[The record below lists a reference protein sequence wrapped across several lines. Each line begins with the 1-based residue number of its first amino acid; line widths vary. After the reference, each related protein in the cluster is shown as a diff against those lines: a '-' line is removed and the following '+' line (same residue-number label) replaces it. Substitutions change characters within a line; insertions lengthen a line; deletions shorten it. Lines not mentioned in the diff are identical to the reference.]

1 MIKKKCIIFATSKKK
16 KHFNNI
22 NYMNTKVKTMTMTES
37 PILDANVIELGDK
50 PNVDVKREIRV
61 IDDNGN
67 INLSA
72 ISEEDKKRYSQLTR
86 NLVVTDIN
94 SISNYGSDMQNVMGK
109 YSNDFLTAVR
119 TPQSGEIGTLITD
132 LLSELNYIDVDEL
145 KEPSALTKVIRK
157 IPILNKLIKNVEK
170 ILNKYD
176 SIAENVDTISKKIAV
191 TRLSSLRDNNALQ
204 TMFENNVIYGKQIE
218 DLIIAGKIKLDEVNS
233 TLNEMIENQDKYEPH
248 QIQDVQE
255 FAHNLERRLSD
266 MMALRYVIKQS
277 LPQIRTVQYN
287 NIAIADKAQSIIA
300 TTIPVW
306 KNQLSIAVALHNQRE
321 NIEAHR
327 KITETTNTILKKN
340 AEMLRQNST
349 DVARE
354 NERSVIDIETLRDT
368 TRQLIDTIKEVKQ
381 IHEEGAAKRKAAEEE
396 ILKIESELDTNMIS
410 TSNMLK
416 LLK

>member
-1 MIKKKCIIFATSKKK
+1 
-16 KHFNNI
+16 
-22 NYMNTKVKTMTMTES
+22 MNTKVKTMTMTES

-67 INLSA
+67 INIAA

-119 TPQSGEIGTLITD
+119 TPQSGEIGALITD

-157 IPILNKLIKNVEK
+157 IPIINKLVKNVEK
-170 ILNKYD
+170 ILHKYD

-204 TMFENNVIYGKQIE
+204 TMFENNVVYGKQIE

-233 TLNEMIENQDKYEPH
+233 TLNEMMENQDKYEPH

-354 NERSVIDIETLRDT
+354 NESSVIDIETLRDT

-416 LLK
+416 LLN

>member
-1 MIKKKCIIFATSKKK
+1 
-16 KHFNNI
+16 
-22 NYMNTKVKTMTMTES
+22 MNTKVKTMTMTES
-37 PILDANVIELGDK
+37 PILDANVIELGDR

-67 INLSA
+67 INVSA

-94 SISNYGSDMQNVMGK
+94 SISNYGSDIQNVMGK

-132 LLSELNYIDVDEL
+132 LLSELDYIDVDEL

-157 IPILNKLIKNVEK
+157 IPILNKLVKSVDK

-204 TMFENNVIYGKQIE
+204 TMFENNIIYGKQIE
-218 DLIIAGKIKLDEVNS
+218 DLIVAGKIKLDEVNS
-233 TLNEMIENQDKYEPH
+233 TLNEMMENQDQYEPH

-266 MMALRYVIKQS
+266 MMTLRYVIKQS

-287 NIAIADKAQSIIA
+287 NIAIADKAQSIIS

-306 KNQLSIAVALHNQRE
+306 KNQLSIAVALHNQKA

-340 AEMLRQNST
+340 AEMLHQNST

-410 TSNMLK
+410 SSNMLK
-416 LLK
+416 LLS

>member
-1 MIKKKCIIFATSKKK
+1 
-16 KHFNNI
+16 
-22 NYMNTKVKTMTMTES
+22 MNTKVKTMTMTES
-37 PILDANVIELGDK
+37 PILDANVIELGDR

-132 LLSELNYIDVDEL
+132 LLSELDYIDVDEL

-157 IPILNKLIKNVEK
+157 IPILNKLVKSVDK

-204 TMFENNVIYGKQIE
+204 TMFENNIIYGKQIE
-218 DLIIAGKIKLDEVNS
+218 DLIVAGKIKLDEVNS
-233 TLNEMIENQDKYEPH
+233 TLNEMMENQDQYEPH

-287 NIAIADKAQSIIA
+287 NIAIADKAQSIIS

-306 KNQLSIAVALHNQRE
+306 KNQLSIAVALHNQKA

-410 TSNMLK
+410 SSNMLK
-416 LLK
+416 LLN

>member
-1 MIKKKCIIFATSKKK
+1 
-16 KHFNNI
+16 
-22 NYMNTKVKTMTMTES
+22 MNTKVKTMTMTES
-37 PILDANVIELGDK
+37 PILDANVIELGDR

-67 INLSA
+67 VNISA

-94 SISNYGSDMQNVMGK
+94 SISNYGSDIQNVMGK

-132 LLSELNYIDVDEL
+132 LLSELDYIDVDEL

-157 IPILNKLIKNVEK
+157 IPILNKLVKSVDK
-170 ILNKYD
+170 ILHKYD

-204 TMFENNVIYGKQIE
+204 TMFENNIIYGKQIE
-218 DLIIAGKIKLDEVNS
+218 DLIVAGKIKLDEVNS
-233 TLNEMIENQDKYEPH
+233 TLNEMMENQDQYEPH

-266 MMALRYVIKQS
+266 MMTLRYVIKQS

-287 NIAIADKAQSIIA
+287 NIAIADKAQSIIS

-306 KNQLSIAVALHNQRE
+306 KNQLSIAVALHNQKA

-340 AEMLRQNST
+340 AEMLHQNST

-410 TSNMLK
+410 SSNMLK
-416 LLK
+416 LLS

>member
-1 MIKKKCIIFATSKKK
+1 
-16 KHFNNI
+16 
-22 NYMNTKVKTMTMTES
+22 MNTKVKTMTMTES
-37 PILDANVIELGDK
+37 PVLDANVIELGDRS
-50 PNVDVKREIRV
+50 NVDVKREIRV

-67 INLSA
+67 INISA

-94 SISNYGSDMQNVMGK
+94 SISNYGSDIQNVMGK

-132 LLSELNYIDVDEL
+132 LLSELDYIDVDEL

-157 IPILNKLIKNVEK
+157 IPILNKLVKSVDK

-191 TRLSSLRDNNALQ
+191 TRFSSLRDNNALQ
-204 TMFENNVIYGKQIE
+204 TMFENNIIYGKQIE
-218 DLIIAGKIKLDEVNS
+218 DLIVAGKIKLDEVNS
-233 TLNEMIENQDKYEPH
+233 TLNEMMENQDQYEPH

-287 NIAIADKAQSIIA
+287 NIAIADKAQSIIS

-306 KNQLSIAVALHNQRE
+306 KNQLSIAVALHNQKA

-410 TSNMLK
+410 SSNMLK
-416 LLK
+416 LLN

>member
-1 MIKKKCIIFATSKKK
+1 
-16 KHFNNI
+16 
-22 NYMNTKVKTMTMTES
+22 MNTKVKTMTMTES
-37 PILDANVIELGDK
+37 PILDANVIELGDR

-67 INLSA
+67 INISA

-94 SISNYGSDMQNVMGK
+94 SISNYGSDIQNVMGK

-132 LLSELNYIDVDEL
+132 LLSELDYIDVDEL

-157 IPILNKLIKNVEK
+157 IPILNKLVKSVDK

-204 TMFENNVIYGKQIE
+204 TMFENNIIYGKQIE
-218 DLIIAGKIKLDEVNS
+218 DLIVAGKIKLDEVNS
-233 TLNEMIENQDKYEPH
+233 TLNEMMESQDQYEPH

-287 NIAIADKAQSIIA
+287 NIAIADKAQSIIS

-306 KNQLSIAVALHNQRE
+306 KNQLSIAVALHNQKA

-354 NERSVIDIETLRDT
+354 NERSVINIETLRDT

-410 TSNMLK
+410 SSNMLK
-416 LLK
+416 LLN

>member
-1 MIKKKCIIFATSKKK
+1 
-16 KHFNNI
+16 
-22 NYMNTKVKTMTMTES
+22 MNTKVKTMTMTES
-37 PILDANVIELGDK
+37 PILDANVIELGDR

-67 INLSA
+67 INISA

-94 SISNYGSDMQNVMGK
+94 SISNYGSDIHNVMGK
-109 YSNDFLTAVR
+109 YSNDLLTAVR

-132 LLSELNYIDVDEL
+132 LLSELSYIDVDEL

-157 IPILNKLIKNVEK
+157 IPILNKLVKSVDK
-170 ILNKYD
+170 ILHKYD
-176 SIAENVDTISKKIAV
+176 SIAENVDEISKKIAV

-204 TMFENNVIYGKQIE
+204 TMFENNIIYGKQIE
-218 DLIIAGKIKLDEVNS
+218 DLIVAGKIKLEEVNS
-233 TLNEMIENQDKYEPH
+233 TLNEMMENQDQYEPH

-287 NIAIADKAQSIIA
+287 NIAIADKAQSIIS

-306 KNQLSIAVALHNQRE
+306 KNQLSIAVALHNQKA

-410 TSNMLK
+410 SSNMLK
-416 LLK
+416 LLS

>member
-1 MIKKKCIIFATSKKK
+1 
-16 KHFNNI
+16 
-22 NYMNTKVKTMTMTES
+22 MNTKVKTMTMTES
-37 PILDANVIELGDK
+37 PILDANVIELGDR

-67 INLSA
+67 INISA

-94 SISNYGSDMQNVMGK
+94 SISNYGSDIQNVMGK

-132 LLSELNYIDVDEL
+132 LLSELDDIDVDEL

-157 IPILNKLIKNVEK
+157 IPILNKLVKSVDK

-176 SIAENVDTISKKIAV
+176 SIADNVDTISKKIAV

-204 TMFENNVIYGKQIE
+204 TMFENNIIYGKQIE
-218 DLIIAGKIKLDEVNS
+218 DLIVAGKIKLDEVNS
-233 TLNEMIENQDKYEPH
+233 TLNEMMENQDQYEPH

-287 NIAIADKAQSIIA
+287 NIAIADKAQSIIS

-306 KNQLSIAVALHNQRE
+306 KNQLSIAVALHNQKA

-410 TSNMLK
+410 SSNMLK
-416 LLK
+416 LLS

>member
-1 MIKKKCIIFATSKKK
+1 
-16 KHFNNI
+16 
-22 NYMNTKVKTMTMTES
+22 MNTKVKTMTMTES
-37 PILDANVIELGDK
+37 PILDANVIELGDR

-67 INLSA
+67 INISA

-94 SISNYGSDMQNVMGK
+94 SISNYGSDIQNVMGK

-132 LLSELNYIDVDEL
+132 LLSELDYIDVDEL

-157 IPILNKLIKNVEK
+157 IPILNKLVKSVDK

-204 TMFENNVIYGKQIE
+204 TMFENNIIYGKQIE
-218 DLIIAGKIKLDEVNS
+218 DLIVAGKIKLDEVNS
-233 TLNEMIENQDKYEPH
+233 TLNEMMENQDQYEPH

-287 NIAIADKAQSIIA
+287 NIAIADKAQSIIS

-306 KNQLSIAVALHNQRE
+306 KNQLSIAVALHNQKA

-354 NERSVIDIETLRDT
+354 NERSVINIETLRDT

-410 TSNMLK
+410 SSNMLK
-416 LLK
+416 LLN

>member
-1 MIKKKCIIFATSKKK
+1 
-16 KHFNNI
+16 
-22 NYMNTKVKTMTMTES
+22 MNTKVKTMTMTES

-119 TPQSGEIGTLITD
+119 TPQSGEIGALITD
-132 LLSELNYIDVDEL
+132 LLSELDYIDVDEL

-157 IPILNKLIKNVEK
+157 IPIINKLVKNVEK
-170 ILNKYD
+170 ILHKYD

-204 TMFENNVIYGKQIE
+204 TMFENNVVYGKQIE

-233 TLNEMIENQDKYEPH
+233 TLNEMMENQDKYEPH

-416 LLK
+416 LLN

>member
-1 MIKKKCIIFATSKKK
+1 
-16 KHFNNI
+16 
-22 NYMNTKVKTMTMTES
+22 MNTKVKTMTMTES

-157 IPILNKLIKNVEK
+157 IPILNKLVKNVEK

-233 TLNEMIENQDKYEPH
+233 TLNEMMENQDKYEPH

-416 LLK
+416 LLN

>member
-1 MIKKKCIIFATSKKK
+1 
-16 KHFNNI
+16 
-22 NYMNTKVKTMTMTES
+22 MNTKVKTMTMTES
-37 PILDANVIELGDK
+37 PILDANVIELGDR

-67 INLSA
+67 INISA

-94 SISNYGSDMQNVMGK
+94 SISNYGSDIQNVMGK

-132 LLSELNYIDVDEL
+132 LLSELSYIDVDEL

-157 IPILNKLIKNVEK
+157 IPILNKLVKSVDK

-176 SIAENVDTISKKIAV
+176 SIADNVDTISKKIAV

-204 TMFENNVIYGKQIE
+204 TMFENNIIYGKQIE
-218 DLIIAGKIKLDEVNS
+218 DLIVAGKIKLDEVNS
-233 TLNEMIENQDKYEPH
+233 TLNEMMENQDQYEPH

-287 NIAIADKAQSIIA
+287 NIAIADKAQSIIS

-306 KNQLSIAVALHNQRE
+306 KNQLSIAVALHNQKA

-410 TSNMLK
+410 SSNMLK
-416 LLK
+416 LLS

>member
-1 MIKKKCIIFATSKKK
+1 
-16 KHFNNI
+16 
-22 NYMNTKVKTMTMTES
+22 MNTKVKTMTMTES

-119 TPQSGEIGTLITD
+119 TPQSGEIGALITD

-157 IPILNKLIKNVEK
+157 IPIINKLVKNVEK
-170 ILNKYD
+170 ILHKYD

-204 TMFENNVIYGKQIE
+204 TMFENNVVYGKQIE

-233 TLNEMIENQDKYEPH
+233 TLNEMMENQDKYEPH

-416 LLK
+416 LLN

>member
-1 MIKKKCIIFATSKKK
+1 MQHQKSR

-67 INLSA
+67 INISA

-94 SISNYGSDMQNVMGK
+94 SISNYGSDIQNVMGK

-132 LLSELNYIDVDEL
+132 LLSELDYIDVDEL

-157 IPILNKLIKNVEK
+157 IPILNKLVKSVDK

-204 TMFENNVIYGKQIE
+204 TMFENNIIYGKQIE
-218 DLIIAGKIKLDEVNS
+218 DLIVAGKIKLDEVNS
-233 TLNEMIENQDKYEPH
+233 TLNEMMENQDQYEPH

-287 NIAIADKAQSIIA
+287 NIAIADKAQSIIS

-306 KNQLSIAVALHNQRE
+306 KNQLSIAVALHNQKA

-354 NERSVIDIETLRDT
+354 NERSVINIETLRDT

-396 ILKIESELDTNMIS
+396 ILKIESELDTNMVS
-410 TSNMLK
+410 SSNMLK
-416 LLK
+416 LLN

>member
-1 MIKKKCIIFATSKKK
+1 
-16 KHFNNI
+16 
-22 NYMNTKVKTMTMTES
+22 MNTKVKTMTMTES

-67 INLSA
+67 INISA

-94 SISNYGSDMQNVMGK
+94 SISNYGSDIQNVMGK

-132 LLSELNYIDVDEL
+132 LLSELDYIDVDEL

-157 IPILNKLIKNVEK
+157 IPILNKLVKSVDK
-170 ILNKYD
+170 ILHKYD

-204 TMFENNVIYGKQIE
+204 TMFENNIIYGKQIE
-218 DLIIAGKIKLDEVNS
+218 DLIVAGKIKLDEVNS
-233 TLNEMIENQDKYEPH
+233 TLNEMMENQDQYEPH

-266 MMALRYVIKQS
+266 MMTLRYVIKQS

-287 NIAIADKAQSIIA
+287 NIAIADKAQSIIS

-306 KNQLSIAVALHNQRE
+306 KNQLSIAVALHNQKA

-396 ILKIESELDTNMIS
+396 ILKIESELDTNMVS
-410 TSNMLK
+410 SSNMLK
-416 LLK
+416 LLS

>member
-1 MIKKKCIIFATSKKK
+1 
-16 KHFNNI
+16 
-22 NYMNTKVKTMTMTES
+22 MNTKVKTMTMTES
-37 PILDANVIELGDK
+37 PILDANVIELGDR

-67 INLSA
+67 INISA

-94 SISNYGSDMQNVMGK
+94 SISNYGSDIQNVMGK

-132 LLSELNYIDVDEL
+132 LLSELDYIDVDEL

-157 IPILNKLIKNVEK
+157 IPILNKLVKSVDK

-204 TMFENNVIYGKQIE
+204 TMFENNIIYGKQIE
-218 DLIIAGKIKLDEVNS
+218 DLIVAGKIKLDEVNS
-233 TLNEMIENQDKYEPH
+233 TLNKMMENQDQYEPH

-287 NIAIADKAQSIIA
+287 NIAIADKAQSIIS

-306 KNQLSIAVALHNQRE
+306 KNQLSIAVALHNQKA

-410 TSNMLK
+410 SSNMLK
-416 LLK
+416 LLS

>member
-1 MIKKKCIIFATSKKK
+1 
-16 KHFNNI
+16 
-22 NYMNTKVKTMTMTES
+22 MNTKVKTMTMTES
-37 PILDANVIELGDK
+37 PILDANVIELGDR

-67 INLSA
+67 INISA

-94 SISNYGSDMQNVMGK
+94 SISNYGSDIQNVMGK
-109 YSNDFLTAVR
+109 YSNDLLTAVR

-132 LLSELNYIDVDEL
+132 LLSELSYIDVDEL

-157 IPILNKLIKNVEK
+157 IPILNKLVKSVDK
-170 ILNKYD
+170 ILHKYD
-176 SIAENVDTISKKIAV
+176 SIAENVDEISKKIAV

-204 TMFENNVIYGKQIE
+204 TMFENNIIYGKQIE
-218 DLIIAGKIKLDEVNS
+218 DLIVAGKIKLEEVNS
-233 TLNEMIENQDKYEPH
+233 TLNEMMENQDQYEPH

-287 NIAIADKAQSIIA
+287 NIAIADKAQSIIS

-306 KNQLSIAVALHNQRE
+306 KNQLSIAVALHNQKA

-410 TSNMLK
+410 SSNMLK
-416 LLK
+416 LLS

>member
-1 MIKKKCIIFATSKKK
+1 
-16 KHFNNI
+16 
-22 NYMNTKVKTMTMTES
+22 MNTKVKTMTMTES
-37 PILDANVIELGDK
+37 PILDANVIELGDR

-67 INLSA
+67 INISA

-94 SISNYGSDMQNVMGK
+94 SISNYGSDIQNVMGK

-132 LLSELNYIDVDEL
+132 LLSELSYIDVDEL

-157 IPILNKLIKNVEK
+157 IPILNKLVKSVDK

-176 SIAENVDTISKKIAV
+176 SIADNVDTISKKIAV

-204 TMFENNVIYGKQIE
+204 TMFENNIIYGKQIE
-218 DLIIAGKIKLDEVNS
+218 DLIVAGKIKLEEVNS
-233 TLNEMIENQDKYEPH
+233 TLNEMMENQDQYEPH

-287 NIAIADKAQSIIA
+287 NIAIADKAQSIIS

-306 KNQLSIAVALHNQRE
+306 KNQLSIAVALHNQKA

-410 TSNMLK
+410 SSNMLK
-416 LLK
+416 LLS

>member
-1 MIKKKCIIFATSKKK
+1 
-16 KHFNNI
+16 
-22 NYMNTKVKTMTMTES
+22 MNTKVKTMTMTES

-157 IPILNKLIKNVEK
+157 IPILNKLVKNVEK

-233 TLNEMIENQDKYEPH
+233 TLNEMMENQDKYEPH

-306 KNQLSIAVALHNQRE
+306 KNQLSIAVALHNQKA

-354 NERSVIDIETLRDT
+354 NERSVVDIETLRDT

-416 LLK
+416 LLN